1 MVDGKVYHKPKQRDG
16 TTKIKKLS
24 EAIPKSFG
32 RLFLNAH
39 LCAACANC
47 LTALRWLRASFSLF
61 FRLSK
66 EFFSRTFVYMAIYHL
81 RAGFVSRSSGRS
93 AVQSAAYITGTLLE
107 ETRRDLIADYRN
119 RSSDVIYSFTLAPDH
134 APESFRTLKIWD
146 ELENFEDRYAM
157 LHYKTDNT
165 QTQYKNSAQV
175 AQTIV
180 IALPQELSPE
190 VWKELTLDF
199 VTERFISRGLT
210 VSGAIHT
217 DKGNPHAHLQVSRRA
232 IKIDGTWELKK
243 DRSITTKSALLA
255 TRKLWAE
262 KTNYYLAMEGFNLQ
276 VDHRSFVDLCI
287 PFKPTRHQGWYAN
300 KLQEQGMSSRIVI
313 ENNQIRVQ
321 NKELTALTPEAILQE
336 LTTKY
341 AVFTADDLAKL
352 IQGRLAD
359 DVKLA
364 TVVYNQVF
372 KQLVSVGENF
382 AGKMY
387 YTTPIY
393 QAQEATVLGLV
404 QQMATQKS
412 GLIIDPV
419 KRDEI
424 ISQQY
429 SWLNAEQLASVKL
442 LCDNYQLTALVGRA
456 GTGKT
461 TTLKAIVTIHKASG
475 FKITGMALSA
485 VAADNLGAETSCS
498 AETIAFYLD
507 RWEQLKEAKKEFWS
521 AHTSQEHPLIAHKFH
536 SLQQYELTNKHLVIV
551 DEAGMVGTNAWG
563 VLLQEITTAGAKLI
577 KTGDDHQFKA
587 IESGDFFRKSTEL
600 VSGQN
605 KLAVLT
611 KIVRQKE
618 EWMREASQDLA
629 DQKIYRALALY
640 ENHGHVQKISGNL
653 ITTVANAYIKQ
664 ITADSN
670 GLLLVGTNAE
680 CQQLNTAIRTI
691 LQEQGLVAKQEVAI
705 NKKPFAI
712 GDKIVFLKNDR
723 TVKITSLDPDSKQI
737 KELLIKNGMC
747 GKIIR
752 IEAAVDEYD
761 QPDYRLTVAIDK
773 HTNAQFLISD
783 YNHINHGYALTLRKA
798 QGQTV
803 NWSMVVASK
812 NMDAAAIYVALTRH
826 RETTTLFYDSSTFKS
841 FKELQQSLSKLAT
854 KELVTDFTIKPEH
867 LSFWENVQCYKL
879 LGQDLMAAVKEPDW
893 ESYQELKTTRETLGK
908 TILANWPQHAHFAK
922 QAGLSQEAIQIGC
935 GLKMRPLSQAELIAK
950 NEVDTY
956 TKISLEARTLWNEI
970 KVAGKFCMSHPK
982 YHEFTLLREKR
993 QLLAI
998 AINNNQVLHKEFVT
1012 QNFNLGINWKAIK
1025 AQAAEHVEVKFK
1037 GVATTSFNQE
1047 CKEKV
1052 YQYAL
1057 KTLATQNLW
1066 QQIKEAGKNCKA
1078 HSLYP
1083 EFNKSRQERNN
1094 LALELGKEHVTPE
1107 LQQGLLGVNYKI
1119 VQHHAQQQAFQYY
1132 KESSKAAQQI
1142 WNNIKHMQI
1151 YCKTHPDYE
1160 EFFQLRNQR
1169 NNFAQQLSN
1178 LIKKGRE
1185 SQVEF
1190 NLGVNLEILE
1200 IHTKESFDY
1209 KKLTIIPTADDNKDL
1224 KAKVYQYALKSLE
1237 LEKINT
1243 TKDSVSKEHQQLLIE
1258 CRNLAQS
1265 IVEQS
1270 VSHPELLN
1278 GSYGISWK
1286 ILASQTMDNNNIKH
1300 EPKEFKEFATIKEG
1314 QQSIINKGKKYDRHY
1329 AEPDFNAIRQQLNN
1343 NIAELA
1349 KELLGEPKSKTA
1361 TEWRYGNKGSIS
1373 VKVTGTNKGL
1383 YANFEK
1389 GINGGAF
1396 KLIEDCLNLNTK
1408 EAFKYGLAWLGG
1420 AEKISAR
1427 SDTINYQAVTIKQPA
1442 WIPIFPI
1449 PLQAHNPDLTSY
1461 KLRYQLS
1468 NHDRHETARFAY
1480 KDAADNLLF
1489 YTIRLENQTGDKVV
1503 LPLTYCRNGCGREEW
1518 RWQGLAGNGRP
1529 LYGLD
1534 RLAAAPLKPVLV
1546 VEGEKTADVAQKLL
1560 PEMNVVSW
1568 PGGTGAVNKIDWSP
1582 LEGRQITLWPD
1593 NDTAGIKAMEQIT
1606 KQLMVL
1612 GVSENDIHQV
1622 QLPSNTPAKWDLAD
1636 NLPADWSM
1644 TTVRD
1649 LLKTS
1654 LNNELSHIEQILK
1667 IKEIAPKLDIQD
1679 HKNSILPKQ
1688 AIKEEVDFS
1697 KQHTL
1702 ENSQQGIRE
1711 KNRSIEM
1718 VLNKIG
1724 SDQRQI
1730 VDRKE
1735 TVVGII
1741 GFPRK
1746 LSDGRKM
1753 HEIFEENNNQIKL
1766 ITYNAKLD
1774 LKLEYGSKVIINTD
1788 DHGAVS
1794 NFDQYCNANNLNIE
1808 QQSVHMEHIGLS
1820 QQSSHN
1826 FISSVIE
1833 KYNLTRRVHNPK
1845 DILLENVQTIYQQM
1859 LSWNRFINNKLT
1871 DLEQQ
1876 QLLEKAILTEILT
1889 QNAGKHCCFSGSL
1902 LSTHHHS
1909 QQSALIGAKLMQQN
1923 LENNQSQNIV
1933 NILEQSNDYYNRQEL
1948 QKSFD
1953 IIKLTERY
1961 PDNTKLQIS
1970 ILTDQT
1976 CLCNNM
1982 INKTLTVEQ
1991 QQAILTAT
1999 KVFEKLK
2006 DCGKLN
2012 STTHEIVNQQTP
2024 TINPETQITVDK
2036 MLEFKFMEQD
2046 RQKTNQTDHN
2056 KQLNP
2061 DKMLTESKNAVLQL
2075 HHSITRQQLLET
2087 QMKQKDKELER

>member
-1 MVDGKVYHKPKQRDG
+1 
-16 TTKIKKLS
+16 
-24 EAIPKSFG
+24 
-32 RLFLNAH
+32 
-39 LCAACANC
+39 
-47 LTALRWLRASFSLF
+47 
-61 FRLSK
+61 
-66 EFFSRTFVYMAIYHL
+66 MAIYHL

-119 RSSDVIYSFTLAPDH
+119 RSSDVIYSFTLTPDY

-146 ELENFEDRYAM
+146 ELENFEDHYAM
-157 LHYKTDNT
+157 LHYKTDQT

-180 IALPQELSPE
+180 VALPKELTPE
-190 VWKELTLDF
+190 VWKELTVDF
-199 VTERFISRGLT
+199 INERFVSRGLA
-210 VSGAIHT
+210 VSCAIHT
-217 DKGNPHAHLQVSRRA
+217 DKGNPHAHLQISRRA
-232 IKIDGTWELKK
+232 ITTDGAWELKK
-243 DRSITTKSALLA
+243 DRSITTKYALLT

-262 KTNYYLAMEGFNLQ
+262 KTNYYLAREGFNLQ
-276 VDHRSFVDLCI
+276 VDHRSFVDLGI
-287 PFKPTRHQGWYAN
+287 PFKPTRHEGWYAN
-300 KLQEQGMSSRIVI
+300 KLQEQSVSSRIVI

-321 NKELTALTPEAILQE
+321 NKELTALTPECILKE
-336 LTTKY
+336 LTTKS
-341 AVFTADDLAKL
+341 AVFTAYDLAKI
-352 IQGRLAD
+352 IQGRLMD

-364 TVVYNQVF
+364 TIVYNQVF

-387 YTTPIY
+387 YTTPVY
-393 QAQEATVLGLV
+393 QAQEATALGLV

-412 GLIIDPV
+412 ELLIDTV

-424 ISQQY
+424 LSQRY
-429 SWLNAEQLASVKL
+429 SWLNSEQLASVKL
-442 LCDNYQLTALVGRA
+442 LCGNHQLTALVGRA

-461 TTLKAIVTIHKASG
+461 TTLGAVVTIHKASG
-475 FKITGMALSA
+475 FKVTGMALSA

-507 RWEQLKEAKKEFWS
+507 KWKQLAAAKKEFWS
-521 AHTSQEHPLIAHKFH
+521 VHTSQEHSLIAHKFY
-536 SLQQYELTNKHLVIV
+536 SLQQYELTNKHLIIV

-563 VLLQEITTAGAKLI
+563 VLLQEIITAGAKLI

-587 IESGDFFRKSTEL
+587 IEPGDFFRKSTEL
-600 VSGQN
+600 VSYQH

-629 DQKIYRALALY
+629 DQKIYQALALY
-640 ENHGHVQKISGNL
+640 ENHGHVQKISKNL

-664 ITADSN
+664 IAADSD

-691 LQEQGLVAKQEVAI
+691 LQEQGLVAKKEISI
-705 NKKPFAI
+705 NDRHFAI

-723 TVKITSLDPDSKQI
+723 AAKITSFDLNAQYT

-747 GKIIR
+747 GKIVNIQ
-752 IEAAVDEYD
+752 AALNANN
-761 QPDYRLTVAIDK
+761 QPDYKLAVAVDK
-773 HTNAQFLISD
+773 DTCATFFVKD
-783 YNHINHGYALTLRKA
+783 YRHINHGYALTLHKA

-841 FKELQQSLSKLAT
+841 FKELQQSLSRLAT
-854 KELVTDFTIKPEH
+854 KELVTDFTINPEH
-867 LSFWENVQCYKL
+867 LSFWENVQGYKL
-879 LGQDLMAAVKEPDW
+879 LGQDLMAAVREPDW

-998 AINNNQVLHKEFVT
+998 AINSNQVLHKEFVT
-1012 QNFNLGINWKAIK
+1012 QNFNLGINWKAIT

-1037 GVATTSFNQE
+1037 GVATTVLNQE

-1094 LALELGKEHVTPE
+1094 LALELGKEHIIPE

-1132 KESSKAAQQI
+1132 KESAKAAQQI

-1160 EFFQLRNQR
+1160 QFFQLRNQR
-1169 NNFAQQLSN
+1169 NNLARQLSN
-1178 LIKKGRE
+1178 LIKKAQE
-1185 SQVEF
+1185 HQIEF

-1200 IHTKESFDY
+1200 IHTQESLDY

-1224 KAKVYQYALKSLE
+1224 KAKVYQYALKSLD
-1237 LEKINT
+1237 LEKIST
-1243 TKDSVSKEHQQLLIE
+1243 KKDSVIEHQQLLIE
-1258 CRNLAQS
+1258 RRHLAQS

-1270 VSHPELLN
+1270 VSHKELLN
-1278 GSYGISWK
+1278 GSYGVSWK
-1286 ILASQTMDNNNIKH
+1286 ILASQAMDNNIKQ
-1300 EPKEFKEFATIKEG
+1300 EPKEFKEFAAIKEG

-1329 AEPDFNAIRQQLNN
+1329 EEPDFNAIRQRLNN
-1343 NIAELA
+1343 NITELA

-1373 VKVTGTNKGL
+1373 VKVAGTSKGL

-1427 SDTINYQAVTIKQPA
+1427 SDTINHQAVTIKQPA

-1449 PLQAHNPDLTSY
+1449 PLKAHNPDLTSY

-1503 LPLTYCRNGCGREEW
+1503 LLLTYCRNGCGREEW
-1518 RWQGLAGNGRP
+1518 RWQGLGGNGRP
-1529 LYGLD
+1529 LYGLN

-1546 VEGEKTADVAQKLL
+1546 VEGEKTADAAQKLL

-1582 LEGRQITLWPD
+1582 LEGRQVTLWPD

-1606 KQLMVL
+1606 KQLIVL
-1612 GVSENDIHQV
+1612 GVPENDIHQV

-1644 TTVRD
+1644 ATVRD
-1649 LLKTS
+1649 LL
-1654 LNNELSHIEQILK
+1654 NNEFSHIEQNLK

-1679 HKNSILPKQ
+1679 HNNSILSKQ
-1688 AIKEEVDFS
+1688 AAKEDVDCS
-1697 KQHTL
+1697 KQHSL
-1702 ENSQQGIRE
+1702 ENSQLMIRE

-1718 VLNKIG
+1718 VLNRIG
-1724 SDQRQI
+1724 SDQRHI

-1766 ITYNAKLD
+1766 VAYNAELD

-1788 DHGAVS
+1788 DHGAVA
-1794 NFDQYCNANNLNIE
+1794 NFDQYCNVSTINIE
-1808 QQSVHMEHIGLS
+1808 QQSVKMEHIGLS
-1820 QQSSHN
+1820 GQSSHN
-1826 FISSVIE
+1826 FISLVIE
-1833 KYNLTRRVHNPK
+1833 KYNLMRKVHSPK
-1845 DILLENVQTIYQQM
+1845 DTLLANVQTIYQQM
-1859 LSWNRFINNKLT
+1859 LSWNRFMNNKLT

-1876 QLLEKAILTEILT
+1876 QLLEKAILTEILN
-1889 QNAGKHCCFSGSL
+1889 QNSGKHCCFNGSL

-1909 QQSALIGAKLMQQN
+1909 QQIALIGASLMQQN
-1923 LENNQSQNIV
+1923 LANNQSQNIT
-1933 NILEQSNDYYNRQEL
+1933 NTLEQSNDYYNKQEL

-1961 PDNTKLQIS
+1961 PDSTKLQIA

-1976 CLCNNM
+1976 YLCNNM
-1982 INKTLTVEQ
+1982 INKTLSAEQ
-1991 QQAILTAT
+1991 QQMIFKTT

-2006 DCGKLN
+2006 DCGELN

-2024 TINPETQITVDK
+2024 TTKPETQITVDK

-2075 HHSITRQQLLET
+2075 HHSIIHQQLLET

>member
-1 MVDGKVYHKPKQRDG
+1 
-16 TTKIKKLS
+16 
-24 EAIPKSFG
+24 
-32 RLFLNAH
+32 
-39 LCAACANC
+39 
-47 LTALRWLRASFSLF
+47 
-61 FRLSK
+61 
-66 EFFSRTFVYMAIYHL
+66 MAIYHL

-119 RSSDVIYSFTLAPDH
+119 RAYDVIYSFTLAPDY

-146 ELENFEDRYAM
+146 ELENFEDSYAM
-157 LHYKTDNT
+157 LHYKTDQT
-165 QTQYKNSAQV
+165 QTQYKNSAQL

-180 IALPQELSPE
+180 VALPKELTPE
-190 VWKELTLDF
+190 VWKELTVDF
-199 VTERFISRGLT
+199 INERFVSRGLA
-210 VSGAIHT
+210 VSCAIHT
-217 DKGNPHAHLQVSRRA
+217 DKGNPHAHLQISRRA
-232 IKIDGTWELKK
+232 ITLDGAWELKK
-243 DRSITTKSALLA
+243 DRSITIKSALLA

-262 KTNYYLAMEGFNLQ
+262 KTNYYLAREGFNLQ
-276 VDHRSFVDLCI
+276 VDHRSFVDLGI
-287 PFKPTRHQGWYAN
+287 PFKPTRHEGWYAN
-300 KLQEQGMSSRIVI
+300 KLQEQGVSSRIVI

-321 NKELTALTPEAILQE
+321 NKELTALTPECILKE
-336 LTTKY
+336 LTTKS
-341 AVFTADDLAKL
+341 AVVTADDLAKI
-352 IQGRLAD
+352 IQGRLMD

-387 YTTPIY
+387 YTTPAY
-393 QAQEATVLGLV
+393 QAQEATALGLV

-412 GLIIDPV
+412 ELLIDPV

-424 ISQQY
+424 LSQQY
-429 SWLNAEQLASVKL
+429 SWLNSEQLASVKL
-442 LCDNYQLTALVGRA
+442 LCGNHQLTALVGRA

-461 TTLKAIVTIHKASG
+461 TTLGAVVTIHKASG
-475 FKITGMALSA
+475 FKVTGMALSA
-485 VAADNLGAETSCS
+485 VAADNLGTETSCS

-507 RWEQLKEAKKEFWS
+507 KWKQFQDAKKEFWS
-521 AHTSQEHPLIAHKFH
+521 VHTSQEHPLLAHKFH
-536 SLQQYELTNKHLVIV
+536 SLQQYELTNKHLIIV
-551 DEAGMVGTNAWG
+551 DEAGMVGTNTWE
-563 VLLQEITTAGAKLI
+563 VLLQEIITAGAKLI

-587 IESGDFFRKSTEL
+587 IEPGDFFRKSTEL
-600 VSGQN
+600 VSYQH

-611 KIVRQKE
+611 KIVRQKDA
-618 EWMREASQDLA
+618 WMREASQDLA
-629 DQKIYRALALY
+629 DQKIYQALALY
-640 ENHGHVQKISGNL
+640 ENHGHVQKISENL

-664 ITADSN
+664 IAADSD
-670 GLLLVGTNAE
+670 GLLLIGTNAE

-691 LQEQGLVAKQEVAI
+691 LQEQGLVAKKEISI
-705 NKKPFAI
+705 NDRHFAI

-723 TVKITSLDPDSKQI
+723 AAKITSFDLNGQYT

-747 GKIIR
+747 GKIIN
-752 IEAAVDEYD
+752 IQAALNANN
-761 QPDYRLTVAIDK
+761 QPDYKLSVAIDK
-773 HTNAQFLISD
+773 DTCAKFFVKD
-783 YNHINHGYALTLRKA
+783 YSHINHGYALTLHKA

-841 FKELQQSLSKLAT
+841 FKELQQSLSRLAT
-854 KELVTDFTIKPEH
+854 KELVTDFTINPEH
-867 LSFWENVQCYKL
+867 LSFWENVQGYKL
-879 LGQDLMAAVKEPDW
+879 LGQDLMAAVREPDW

-1012 QNFNLGINWKAIK
+1012 QNFNLGINWKAIT

-1037 GVATTSFNQE
+1037 GVATTVLNQE

-1132 KESSKAAQQI
+1132 KESAKAAQQI

-1169 NNFAQQLSN
+1169 NNLARQLSN
-1178 LIKKGRE
+1178 LIQKAQE
-1185 SQVEF
+1185 HQVEF

-1200 IHTKESFDY
+1200 IHTKESLDY

-1237 LEKINT
+1237 LEKIST
-1243 TKDSVSKEHQQLLIE
+1243 KKDSVVEHPQLLIE
-1258 CRNLAQS
+1258 RRHLAQS

-1270 VSHPELLN
+1270 VSHKELLN

-1286 ILASQTMDNNNIKH
+1286 ILASQTMDNNIKH
-1300 EPKEFKEFATIKEG
+1300 EPKEFKEFAAIKEG

-1329 AEPDFNAIRQQLNN
+1329 EEPDFNAMRQQLNN
-1343 NIAELA
+1343 NITELA

-1373 VKVTGTNKGL
+1373 VKVAGTNKGL

-1427 SDTINYQAVTIKQPA
+1427 SDLINHQAVTIKQPA

-1449 PLQAHNPDLTSY
+1449 PLKAHNPDLTSY

-1529 LYGLD
+1529 LYGLN

-1546 VEGEKTADVAQKLL
+1546 VEGEKTADAAQKLL

-1582 LEGRQITLWPD
+1582 LEGRQVTLWPD

-1606 KQLMVL
+1606 KQLIVL
-1612 GVSENDIHQV
+1612 GVPENAIHQV

-1644 TTVRD
+1644 ATVRD
-1649 LLKTS
+1649 LL
-1654 LNNELSHIEQILK
+1654 NNEFSHIEQNLK

-1679 HKNSILPKQ
+1679 HNNSILSKQ
-1688 AIKEEVDFS
+1688 AAKKDVDCS
-1697 KQHTL
+1697 KQHSL
-1702 ENSQQGIRE
+1702 ENSQLMIRE

-1724 SDQRQI
+1724 SDQRHI
-1730 VDRKE
+1730 IDRKE

-1766 ITYNAKLD
+1766 VAYNAELD

-1788 DHGAVS
+1788 DHGAVA
-1794 NFDQYCNANNLNIE
+1794 NFDQYCNVSTLNIE
-1808 QQSVHMEHIGLS
+1808 QQSVQMKHIGLS
-1820 QQSSHN
+1820 GQSSHN
-1826 FISSVIE
+1826 FISLVIE
-1833 KYNLTRRVHNPK
+1833 KYNLMRKVHSPK
-1845 DILLENVQTIYQQM
+1845 DTLLANVQTIYQQM
-1859 LSWNRFINNKLT
+1859 LSWNRFMNNKLT

-1889 QNAGKHCCFSGSL
+1889 QNAGKHCCFNGSL
-1902 LSTHHHS
+1902 LSTYHNS
-1909 QQSALIGAKLMQQN
+1909 QQIALIGASLMQQN
-1923 LENNQSQNIV
+1923 LANNQSQNIT
-1933 NILEQSNDYYNRQEL
+1933 NTLEQSNDYYNKQEL

-1953 IIKLTERY
+1953 IIKSRERY
-1961 PDNTKLQIS
+1961 PDSTKLQIA

-1976 CLCNNM
+1976 YLCNNM
-1982 INKTLTVEQ
+1982 INKTLSAEQ
-1991 QQAILTAT
+1991 QQMIFKTT

-2006 DCGKLN
+2006 NCGALN

-2024 TINPETQITVDK
+2024 TTKPETQITVNK

-2061 DKMLTESKNAVLQL
+2061 DKMLTESKKAVLQL
-2075 HHSITRQQLLET
+2075 HHAITRQQLLET